1 MKVTNVRLR
10 RIENKNRLKAVA
22 TITFNDM
29 FVVHELR
36 LIEGQNG
43 LFVAMPSRRHP
54 SGEFRDICHPI
65 TKELRAHVEEVVISK
80 YHELGEQ
87 LAQEAAL
94 EISEDESVEVT
105 ADEADVVKE
114 EETGEVTEE
123 ESEETEETE
132 EEAS

>member
-80 YHELGEQ
+80 DHELGEQ
-87 LAQEAAL
+87 LAQEAPL
-94 EISEDESVEVT
+94 EMSEDESV
-105 ADEADVVKE
+105 
-114 EETGEVTEE
+114 
-123 ESEETEETE
+123 
-132 EEAS
+132 